1 MFPAVLATAPW
12 PQPLSATPRAWGRA
26 AGAGGVTATSRGSRG
41 LEELGH
47 FCFSN
52 LECIHSRGKAQ
63 SQSPPP
69 HSQAEKKARHL
80 MEIKGHFWRATS
92 NIRLGS
98 AACKKVKQ
106 PQGPFLPPV
115 RSGASMEASNHP
127 SLPSCW
133 ENKNQVTDSSLQLI
147 TEGLKLKAVSYSSM
161 VSPNPVGHSHHPFS
175 INLKL
180 STIKICFVKDFSLL
194 YLICLHNINLY
205 AYLRPPYSI
214 SANLY

>member
-1 MFPAVLATAPW
+1 MSPRSNRVSSLLTVLHRLFFRPPLHRLFLDLVQGDVTKFRTGNMFPAVLAW

-26 AGAGGVTATSRGSRG
+26 AGAEGVTATCRGSRG

-52 LECIHSRGKAQ
+52 LECIHSRGRAQ

-69 HSQAEKKARHL
+69 HSQAEKKALHL

-106 PQGPFLPPV
+106 PQGAFLPPV
-115 RSGASMEASNHP
+115 RSGANMEASDHP
-127 SLPSCW
+127 SLPSCG
-133 ENKNQVTDSSLQLI
+133 KIRTRLQ
-147 TEGLKLKAVSYSSM
+147 TVHY
-161 VSPNPVGHSHHPFS
+161 N
-175 INLKL
+175 
-180 STIKICFVKDFSLL
+180 
-194 YLICLHNINLY
+194 
-205 AYLRPPYSI
+205 
-214 SANLY
+214 